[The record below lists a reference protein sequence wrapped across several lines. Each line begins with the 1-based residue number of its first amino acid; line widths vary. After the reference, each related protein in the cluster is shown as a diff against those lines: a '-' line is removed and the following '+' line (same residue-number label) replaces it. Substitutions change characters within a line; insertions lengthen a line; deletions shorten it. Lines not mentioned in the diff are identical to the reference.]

1 VIKKRHILFCFL
13 VFCLTATLLIGATS
27 SAPYDPWVDGNDDGI
42 IDIVDIVNLAIR
54 FGEEGTPI
62 NKTAL
67 LLELQS
73 KIESLNQTLET
84 RIPKKGFLSVP
95 AAAFVPC
102 GTTYDWCNYGT
113 TLRNYDTVG
122 WAVFYAA
129 LYLPQGVTVR
139 NLTSYWYDNST
150 DDYVSCWLARLSQA
164 TGGQFMAAADS
175 TDVGGLGSSYD
186 DTIMYATI
194 DNTQFAYLLNVN
206 VPQSTSQDYYFQ
218 YAIIEY
224 EYPA

>member
-1 VIKKRHILFCFL
+1 MLKRKHMILGFL
-13 VFCLTATLLIGATS
+13 SFCLTATLLVGVTS
-27 SAPYDPWVDGNDDGI
+27 SAEYDPWCDINDDGL
-42 IDIVDIVNLAIR
+42 IDIVDIVSLAIR

-67 LLELQS
+67 LLELQDR
-73 KIESLNQTLET
+73 IDSLNGTLEI
-84 RIPKKGFLSVP
+84 RIPKKGYLSVP

-113 TLRNYDTVG
+113 TLRNYDTAG

-129 LYLPQGVTVR
+129 VYFPQGVTIK
-139 NLTSYWYDNST
+139 NLTAYWYDNST
-150 DDYVSCWLARLSQA
+150 DDYVSCWLARQNQD
-164 TGGQFMAAADS
+164 GGQFMAAADS
-175 TDVGGLGSSYD
+175 TDVGGLGSSHD
-186 DTIMYATI
+186 DTIMYAI
-194 DNTQFAYLLNVN
+194 VDNTQYAYLLNVN
-206 VPQSTSQDYYFQ
+206 VPQSTNQDYYFQ